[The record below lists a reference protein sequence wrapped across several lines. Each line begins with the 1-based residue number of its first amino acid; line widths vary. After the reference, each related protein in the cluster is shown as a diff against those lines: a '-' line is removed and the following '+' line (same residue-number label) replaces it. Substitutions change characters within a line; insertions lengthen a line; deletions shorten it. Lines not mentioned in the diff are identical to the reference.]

1 MLQGLIIIFF
11 VAFFIWRKKRVD
23 KKKELSKQNEEGE
36 AEQLS
41 VDWDAI
47 EGGFS
52 ETCPIPDDEK
62 DRQQPTFI
70 KPFDPSGNHK
80 NNQPL
85 VKKSGIAETAMASL
99 PVPDAA
105 ANGVLI
111 PDGGAHSELM
121 TKPDL
126 LIKK

>member
-1 MLQGLIIIFF
+1 M
-11 VAFFIWRKKRVD
+11 
-23 KKKELSKQNEEGE
+23 
-36 AEQLS
+36 S

-62 DRQQPTFI
+62 DHQQPTFI
-70 KPFDPSGNHK
+70 KLFDPCGNDK
-80 NNQPL
+80 NKHPL
-85 VKKSGIAETAMASL
+85 VKKSGTAETAKVSL
-99 PVPDAA
+99 SVPDAA
-105 ANGVLI
+105 ANEVLI

-126 LIKK
+126 LIKKWLRTNHFM